1 MASIFTRIINRDIP
15 AYIMAEDDKHMAILD
30 INPLTFGHVLVF
42 PKQEID
48 YLFDLEDSVYLQLM
62 TFSKNIASKLKQ
74 TVPCKRIGVSVI
86 GLEVPH
92 VHVHLIPMNSIND
105 MNFSRQKLALDAEKA
120 KVLVE
125 TFNSIV

>member
-62 TFSKNIASKLKQ
+62 TFSKNVASKLIQ
-74 TVPCKRIGVSVI
+74 SVPCKRIGVSVI

-125 TFNSIV
+125 TFNSID

>member
-1 MASIFTRIINRDIP
+1 MASIFTRIINREIP

-105 MNFSRQKLALDAEKA
+105 MNFSIQKLALDTEKA

-125 TFNSIV
+125 TFNSID

>member
-105 MNFSRQKLALDAEKA
+105 MNFSRQKLALDEEKA
-120 KVLVE
+120 KALVE
-125 TFNSIV
+125 TFNSID

>member
-1 MASIFTRIINRDIP
+1 MASIFTRIINREIP

-62 TFSKNIASKLKQ
+62 TFSKNVASKLIQ
-74 TVPCKRIGVSVI
+74 SVPCKRIGVSVI

-125 TFNSIV
+125 TFNSID

>member
-105 MNFSRQKLALDAEKA
+105 MNFSRQKLALDTEKA

-125 TFNSIV
+125 TFNSID